1 MQRMKPKK
9 MFQNENEVSE
19 YAKKV
24 FKQVDKRFV
33 IPEEILEW
41 GVGEM
46 ARYYMKAETR
56 KIKQMVFKK
65 IEHTKEVM
73 RAGVDI
79 CLGTPEIDWN
89 FTQVGLVCF
98 LHDIGRF
105 EQAMYGTFSDEISV
119 DHARIGVGMFKVKEW
134 PCLKEYDVDLRTLY
148 ETVDRHSRRVYKGK
162 NNYVRLIRDA
172 DKIGILRN
180 IPRDLM
186 MDSLPDGPVSKE
198 VAGRMNTET
207 LVDYKYVKT
216 KVDFYMAMLA
226 WPKDFWFKV
235 TYELYKESG
244 ASKWMK
250 KQVLDQDPK
259 LKGVLRLLEKS
270 FEHHIVNLR

>member
-24 FKQVDKRFV
+24 FKQVDKRFI

-41 GVGEM
+41 GINEIVRCFLD
-46 ARYYMKAETR
+46 ARTEKS
-56 KIKQMVFKK
+56 KQMIIMK
-65 IEHTKEVM
+65 ISHTQGVIK
-73 RAGVDI
+73 AGIDI
-79 CLGTPEIDWN
+79 CLGSSKIKWN
-89 FTQVGLVCF
+89 KTQVVVICF

-105 EQAMYGTFSDEISV
+105 RQVLYNTFSDSDSI
-119 DHARIGVGMFKVKEW
+119 DHARVGA
-134 PCLKEYDVDLRTLY
+134 DLFNDHNWIYLEKHNLNRAEIY
-148 ETVDRHSRRVYKGK
+148 EAIDRHSRRVYKGN
-162 NNYVRLIRDA
+162 NNYARLIRDA
-172 DKIGILRN
+172 DKLEILRN
-180 IPRDLM
+180 ASKKFD
-186 MDSLPDGPVSKE
+186 DDYLPDGPAS
-198 VAGRMNTET
+198 RMVLQQLNKKY
-207 LVDYKYVKT
+207 LVDYKIVNT
-216 KVDFYMAMLA
+216 QIDFILVALS

-244 ASKWMK
+244 ASEWMK
-250 KQVLDQDPK
+250 KQVLDQDPR